1 MQMTFEFVVTS
12 QPEPQTPL
20 PQLDE
25 EQRRVVVALLAR
37 LMARALERKEPTD
50 ERS

>member
-1 MQMTFEFVVTS
+1 MQRTFEFVVTS

-25 EQRRVVVALLAR
+25 QQRRAVVALIAR
-37 LMARALERKEPTD
+37 LMVRALERKEQSD
-50 ERS
+50 ERC

>member
-1 MQMTFEFVVTS
+1 MNLEFVVTS
-12 QPEPQTPL
+12 QPETPL

-25 EQRRVVVALLAR
+25 EQHSVVVALLAR
-37 LMARALERKEPTD
+37 LMVRALERKEAAD